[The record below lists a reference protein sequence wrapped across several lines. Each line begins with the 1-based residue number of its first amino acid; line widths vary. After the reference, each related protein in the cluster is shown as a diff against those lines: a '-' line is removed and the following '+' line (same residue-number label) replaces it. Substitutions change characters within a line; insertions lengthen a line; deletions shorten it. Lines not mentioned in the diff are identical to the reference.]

1 MEMLSRGR
9 HVAPR
14 LAFRDVSSFNGGM
27 PNASVTRLRLLLVS
41 TCCGSSA
48 PATVTNCVLT
58 LLNHTWWSEGARKP
72 LLRAPRRAKP
82 GTSSSRAATFP
93 VTVLPKSRS
102 EEHTSELQSLTNL
115 VCRLLLE
122 KKNTQLFD
130 RIQTIKTSI

>member
-58 LLNHTWWSEGARKP
+58 LLNHTWWREGARKP
-72 LLRAPRRAKP
+72 LLRAPRRARP

-93 VTVLPKSRS
+93 EQRFPGTLPPPGRS
-102 EEHTSELQSLTNL
+102 EEHTSELQSRPHL
-115 VCRLLLE
+115 VCRLLLDS
-122 KKNTQLFD
+122 K
-130 RIQTIKTSI
+130 

>member
-48 PATVTNCVLT
+48 PATVTKCVLT
-58 LLNHTWWSEGARKP
+58 LLKHTWWSEGARKP
-72 LLRAPRRAKP
+72 LLREPRRART
-82 GTSSSRAATFP
+82 GTRQSSTVNLP
-93 VTVLPKSRS
+93 V
-102 EEHTSELQSLTNL
+102 HELQQS
-115 VCRLLLE
+115 
-122 KKNTQLFD
+122 
-130 RIQTIKTSI
+130 